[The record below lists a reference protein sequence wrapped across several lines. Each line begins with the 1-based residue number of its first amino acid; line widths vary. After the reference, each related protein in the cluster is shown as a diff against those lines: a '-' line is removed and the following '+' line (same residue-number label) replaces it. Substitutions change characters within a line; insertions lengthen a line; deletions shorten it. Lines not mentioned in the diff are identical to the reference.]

1 MKFAIYGDSFAE
13 SSFHFD
19 PKPELDR
26 LAWTTLLAQ
35 RLGATSIDYYALG
48 GSSFFYS
55 YQRMLA
61 TADQYDQ
68 AIIAVSEPNRYTKTI
83 AGHKFTG
90 PPLLNE
96 RYKGVSIA
104 DMKHLIGWFASLD
117 EDFMEIAQELLIRDI
132 EARWPATVI
141 VPSFPRSFT
150 AARAARWHNFGL
162 WDINLMGLKQLGLD
176 EGTNTLHER
185 HTVNGILCHIPVE
198 WHSAVADLIYNF
210 LQTGSIAV
218 PPLVLKHGLDN
229 YYTSS

>member
-55 YQRMLA
+55 YQRMQD
-61 TADQYDQ
+61 TADQYDR
-68 AIIAVSEPNRYTKTI
+68 AIVTVSEPNRYTKEL
-83 AGHKFTG
+83 AGHRFTG
-90 PPLLNE
+90 PPLPNS
-96 RYKGVSIA
+96 RYPGVNFLTLR
-104 DMKHLIGWFASLD
+104 HLMGWFYSLD
-117 EDFMEIAQELLIRDI
+117 HDFMDTAQELMIRDI
-132 EARWPATVI
+132 ESRWPRTVI
-141 VPSFPRSFT
+141 VPSFNTSFIPS
-150 AARAARWHNFGL
+150 RAAQWNNFSL
-162 WDINLMGLKQLGLD
+162 TDISEEAHRLLGL
-176 EGTNTLHER
+176 EGSQSHHER
-185 HTVNGILCHIPVE
+185 HSATGVLCHMPVE
-198 WHSAVADLIYNF
+198 WHSTVADLIYNF

-218 PPLVLKHGLDN
+218 PPLVLKQGLDN